1 MPTRTAKFISIP
13 APVVKVTVAA
23 GPSTLLQIRKSYH
36 RTTGEPGQGVDA
48 SLPCPAISHRI
59 HLAAALQALRRAG
72 RDEKQKGPKNM
83 SSPGED
89 QRGTSLKIETA
100 LVTAGR
106 DTKAQKGFVNP
117 PVVHGSTV
125 LYPTAEDLHAHRGE
139 FRYGRYG
146 TPTTKALQE
155 ALMALEGPQCAGVGI
170 APSGLSAITT
180 ALLAVLKSGDHL
192 LVCDNVYRPT
202 RNFCDGFLSRYGV
215 ETTYF
220 DPLVGSNIGQLFKPN
235 TKAVLVEAPG
245 SQSFE
250 IPDIPAIAS
259 VARSHG
265 ALVID
270 DNTWATPLFHRSLE
284 QGVDISIQAATKYIG
299 GHSDI
304 MFGTISANAKAW
316 PIVSEAIRLLG
327 VCAGPDDVF
336 LAIRGLRTLAVRLA
350 QHYRSGLEMARWL
363 AGRSEVARV
372 LHPALESDPGHS
384 IWKRDFTGASGLFSV
399 VLKPAP
405 QTAVDAMLNSLKLFG
420 MGYSWG
426 GFESLI
432 IPFDC
437 SSYRTATKWSPG
449 GPTVRFHIGLENVE
463 DLKADLVSGFKVF
476 NETRG

>member
-1 MPTRTAKFISIP
+1 MSFSRDDGRSNPQKAE
-13 APVVKVTVAA
+13 
-23 GPSTLLQIRKSYH
+23 
-36 RTTGEPGQGVDA
+36 TT
-48 SLPCPAISHRI
+48 
-59 HLAAALQALRRAG
+59 
-72 RDEKQKGPKNM
+72 
-83 SSPGED
+83 
-89 QRGTSLKIETA
+89 

-139 FRYGRYG
+139 YQYGRRG

-180 ALLAVLKSGDHL
+180 SLLALLKAGDHL
-192 LVCDNVYRPT
+192 LLCDNAYRPT
-202 RNFCDGFLSRYGV
+202 RNFCDGLLAGYGV

-220 DPLVGSNIGQLFKPN
+220 DPLTGAGVAKLFKPN
-235 TKAVLVEAPG
+235 TKAILLEAPG

-250 IPDIPAIAS
+250 MPDIPAIAA
-259 VARSHG
+259 VAHGRG

-270 DNTWATPLFHRSLE
+270 DNTWATPLFHRSLD

-316 PIVSEAIRLLG
+316 PLIAETIRLLG

-336 LAIRGLRTLAVRLA
+336 LALRGLRTLAVRLA
-350 QHYRSGLEMARWL
+350 QHHRSGLEMARWL
-363 AGRSEVARV
+363 ATRPEVVRV
-372 LHPALESDPGHS
+372 LHPALESDPGHT
-384 IWKRDFTGASGLFSV
+384 IWKRDFTGASGLFSI

-405 QTAVDAMLNSLKLFG
+405 QKAVDALLDAVTLFG
-420 MGYSWG
+420 MGFSWG
-426 GFESLI
+426 GFESLV

-437 SSYRTATKWSPG
+437 APYRSATKWTPG
-449 GPTVRFHIGLENVE
+449 GPTLRLHIGLENVE
-463 DLKADLVSGFKVF
+463 DLKSDLERGFEAF
-476 NETRG
+476 NAA

>member
-1 MPTRTAKFISIP
+1 MSFSRDDGRSNPQKAE
-13 APVVKVTVAA
+13 
-23 GPSTLLQIRKSYH
+23 
-36 RTTGEPGQGVDA
+36 TT
-48 SLPCPAISHRI
+48 
-59 HLAAALQALRRAG
+59 
-72 RDEKQKGPKNM
+72 
-83 SSPGED
+83 
-89 QRGTSLKIETA
+89 

-139 FRYGRYG
+139 YQYGRRG

-180 ALLAVLKSGDHL
+180 TLLAVLKAGDHL
-192 LVCDNVYRPT
+192 LVCDNAYRPT
-202 RNFCDGFLSRYGV
+202 RNFCDGLLAGYGV

-220 DPLVGSNIGQLFKPN
+220 DPLIGAGVAELFKPN
-235 TKAVLVEAPG
+235 TKAILLEAPG

-250 IPDIPAIAS
+250 MPDIPAIAA
-259 VARSHG
+259 VAHGRG

-270 DNTWATPLFHRSLE
+270 DNTWATPLFHRSLD
-284 QGVDISIQAATKYIG
+284 QGVDISMQAATKYIG

-316 PIVSEAIRLLG
+316 PLIAETIRLLG

-336 LAIRGLRTLAVRLA
+336 LALRGLRSLAVRLA
-350 QHYRSGLEMARWL
+350 QHHRSALEMARWL
-363 AGRSEVARV
+363 ATRPEVVRV
-372 LHPALESDPGHS
+372 LHPALESDPGHA
-384 IWKRDFTGASGLFSV
+384 IWKRDFTGASGLFSI

-405 QTAVDAMLNSLKLFG
+405 QKAVDALLDAVTLFG
-420 MGYSWG
+420 MGFSWG
-426 GFESLI
+426 GFESLV

-437 SSYRTATKWSPG
+437 TPYRSATKWAPG
-449 GPTVRFHIGLENVE
+449 GPTLRFHIGLENVE
-463 DLKADLVSGFKVF
+463 DLKSDLERGFEAF
-476 NETRG
+476 NAA